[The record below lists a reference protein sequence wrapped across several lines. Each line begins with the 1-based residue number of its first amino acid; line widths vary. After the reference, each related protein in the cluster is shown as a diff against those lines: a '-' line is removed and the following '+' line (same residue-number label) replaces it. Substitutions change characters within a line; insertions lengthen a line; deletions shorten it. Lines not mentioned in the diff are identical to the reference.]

1 MPCQVQAT
9 RPLITRTNAIL
20 PAIAGNEIAARIANR
35 GSAEFLD
42 QFDDVL
48 AETVFIGFGVAR
60 LIDAV
65 VYAATQM
72 LHERPEQS
80 VVDRSYFKVIID
92 DESRFLQLPGLLSCE
107 CSDMCSPL
115 IVVFNTA
122 RQRCA
127 KYQKQS
133 AHLLGSPVLRH
144 RQSAVNVRSGY
155 LIQPCTSVDIDNTMV
170 VLSTQA
176 PLSTTLSFSLF
187 STRHAVYDTAQERI
201 RTFVSKTKRVPGQTR
216 NPKGG

>member
-1 MPCQVQAT
+1 M
-9 RPLITRTNAIL
+9 IS
-20 PAIAGNEIAARIANR
+20 NR

-92 DESRFLQLPGLLSCE
+92 DESRFLQLPRF
-107 CSDMCSPL
+107 
-115 IVVFNTA
+115 IVV
-122 RQRCA
+122 RM
-127 KYQKQS
+127 
-133 AHLLGSPVLRH
+133 LGH
-144 RQSAVNVRSGY
+144 
-155 LIQPCTSVDIDNTMV
+155 
-170 VLSTQA
+170 VLSFNRCLQYRK
-176 PLSTTLSFSLF
+176 TTLC
-187 STRHAVYDTAQERI
+187 
-201 RTFVSKTKRVPGQTR
+201 
-216 NPKGG
+216 

>member
-72 LHERPEQS
+72 LQNDPNS
-80 VVDRSYFKVIID
+80 LSLTGATSKSLSTT
-92 DESRFLQLPGLLSCE
+92 SRDSSSSPGLLSCE

-170 VLSTQA
+170 VLSTQV